1 MANNYNIMADY
12 IVSKYIERVSGR
24 DLSDTFVED
33 NPADRVMVGMLA
45 EDRIDTTFQGGY
57 AENSSTKFESV
68 PSISL
73 SFVVKKNQ
81 GLVRIIPRGLFF
93 YMIQPDY
100 EMTIDYILQKYREKD
115 KHPYAN
121 IVELSNTYAD
131 KKISVPLTYKKI
143 DIAEKFGD
151 GIELSLSGLSTS
163 NIHLEA
169 QIENKL
175 NEIASSLSPEIRI
188 VNKTRIPFL
197 DLVSKEK
204 FEQALTIKNEPVYPR
219 WKVDIFTHIVEE
231 GDSLRFLLQMVN
243 KTPVNDGKNVGYLP
257 KIFDAGI
264 TVTGND
270 VEFQEIKLDYF
281 SIGYKKR
288 DPIYAVTENTS
299 ARYVKD
305 NAGRVCEIQTDNIPK
320 YYQKRLITKDD
331 LKGYVTFE
339 KLINDPI
346 TNLNFILNRMKEDYE
361 RCESEFEQ
369 LSDLS
374 AMAKEKYQKAL
385 IAYRGEIDRFE
396 TGIHLI
402 EYKDTVKTAFAYM
415 NKTFQTKL
423 NPASRKNITG
433 WRLFQ
438 IVFIVSMLAEAVR
451 SEYREDASLSAADLE
466 VANLLYFPTGGGK
479 TEAFLGITVFT
490 MFFDRLRGK
499 NQGITAFL
507 KYPLRLLAVQ
517 QLDRVLTII
526 MKANKVRKESAALR
540 EMTEFRVGFYVGN
553 NNTPNKIDIKERLS
567 SRGGQQQDLDLILES
582 DPETLNEY
590 YRFIDTCP
598 CCGKKQVNVQFN
610 KERWVLEHVCDNP
623 ECEMGTLPLFI
634 VDSEIYRYLPSVVVS
649 TIDKMSMIGTTNE
662 FKMLFGQ
669 VRKWC
674 PTHGFSVGS
683 RCTCAGCS
691 GHVQNVNY
699 LKDPVPTLMIQ
710 DEMHLIK
717 ESLGTFDSHYESFLY
732 YYARKMIKPEHRKQ
746 IRFIGAT
753 ATISMYEEH
762 IKNLYHMYARR
773 FPCEY
778 PSVKNGEDF
787 YSFTNEEDI
796 TRIILGYAPYGR
808 SITDGMWESVYVMRL
823 VVYRMIRNWQESYQ
837 ALCKKGFDASEEEY
851 KNMLFDYWIELV
863 YNNRKQDAMELEN
876 AFKNQGNNFLQAKG
890 IPEFVVEQM
899 TSDVDFQT
907 VRKTLFDI
915 QENRKKYDSTNLI
928 LATSTISHG
937 VDEDSFNI
945 MYFFGMPNNNAEYIQ
960 AYSRTGRKY
969 TGIVVDII
977 RLMRVRDRSYLK
989 NFVTFHQNK
998 DDLVESVPIN
1008 RWAKNAIYST
1018 LPGILSGV
1026 LMQYYT
1032 VETNNDNLY
1041 QAIKVKNLLVD
1052 GLIDIDDV
1060 VNMIISIYDCRDN
1073 EKMSIAYKE
1082 IIREEVP
1089 KILGGIQNG
1098 TFEKDVFLSD
1108 AIGQFSHGRLKPMRS
1123 LRDTEEQIEIK
1134 I

>member
-1 MANNYNIMADY
+1 MADY

-281 SIGYKKR
+281 STGYKKR

-499 NQGITAFL
+499 NQGVTAFL

-1041 QAIKVKNLLVD
+1041 QAIKVKNLLMD

>member
-151 GIELSLSGLSTS
+151 GIKLSLSGLSTS

-281 SIGYKKR
+281 STGYKKR

-1041 QAIKVKNLLVD
+1041 QAIKVKNLLMD

>member
-281 SIGYKKR
+281 STGYKKR

-1041 QAIKVKNLLVD
+1041 QAIKVKNLLMD

>member
-45 EDRIDTTFQGGY
+45 ENRIDTTFQGGY

-517 QLDRVLTII
+517 QLGRVLTII

-567 SRGGQQQDLDLILES
+567 SRGGQQQDLED
-582 DPETLNEY
+582 
-590 YRFIDTCP
+590 R
-598 CCGKKQVNVQFN
+598 K
-610 KERWVLEHVCDNP
+610 
-623 ECEMGTLPLFI
+623 
-634 VDSEIYRYLPSVVVS
+634 SVV
-649 TIDKMSMIGTTNE
+649 
-662 FKMLFGQ
+662 
-669 VRKWC
+669 
-674 PTHGFSVGS
+674 
-683 RCTCAGCS
+683 
-691 GHVQNVNY
+691 
-699 LKDPVPTLMIQ
+699 
-710 DEMHLIK
+710 
-717 ESLGTFDSHYESFLY
+717 
-732 YYARKMIKPEHRKQ
+732 
-746 IRFIGAT
+746 
-753 ATISMYEEH
+753 
-762 IKNLYHMYARR
+762 
-773 FPCEY
+773 
-778 PSVKNGEDF
+778 
-787 YSFTNEEDI
+787 
-796 TRIILGYAPYGR
+796 
-808 SITDGMWESVYVMRL
+808 
-823 VVYRMIRNWQESYQ
+823 
-837 ALCKKGFDASEEEY
+837 
-851 KNMLFDYWIELV
+851 
-863 YNNRKQDAMELEN
+863 
-876 AFKNQGNNFLQAKG
+876 
-890 IPEFVVEQM
+890 
-899 TSDVDFQT
+899 
-907 VRKTLFDI
+907 
-915 QENRKKYDSTNLI
+915 
-928 LATSTISHG
+928 
-937 VDEDSFNI
+937 
-945 MYFFGMPNNNAEYIQ
+945 
-960 AYSRTGRKY
+960 
-969 TGIVVDII
+969 
-977 RLMRVRDRSYLK
+977 
-989 NFVTFHQNK
+989 
-998 DDLVESVPIN
+998 
-1008 RWAKNAIYST
+1008 
-1018 LPGILSGV
+1018 
-1026 LMQYYT
+1026 
-1032 VETNNDNLY
+1032 
-1041 QAIKVKNLLVD
+1041 
-1052 GLIDIDDV
+1052 
-1060 VNMIISIYDCRDN
+1060 
-1073 EKMSIAYKE
+1073 
-1082 IIREEVP
+1082 
-1089 KILGGIQNG
+1089 
-1098 TFEKDVFLSD
+1098 
-1108 AIGQFSHGRLKPMRS
+1108 
-1123 LRDTEEQIEIK
+1123 
-1134 I
+1134 

>member
-45 EDRIDTTFQGGY
+45 ENRIDTTFQGGY

-1041 QAIKVKNLLVD
+1041 QAIKVKNLLMD

>member
-12 IVSKYIERVSGR
+12 IVSKYIERISGK
-24 DLSDTFVED
+24 DLSDTLVED

-281 SIGYKKR
+281 STGYKKR

-305 NAGRVCEIQTDNIPK
+305 NTGRVCEIQTDNIPK

-346 TNLNFILNRMKEDYE
+346 MNLNFILNRMKEDYE

-374 AMAKEKYQKAL
+374 AMAKEKYEKAL

-451 SEYREDASLSAADLE
+451 SEYKEDASLCAADLE

-567 SRGGQQQDLDLILES
+567 SRGGRQQDLDLILES

-623 ECEMGTLPLFI
+623 ECEMETLPLFI

-674 PTHGFSVGS
+674 PIHGFSVGS
-683 RCTCAGCS
+683 RCTCADCS

-915 QENRKKYDSTNLI
+915 QENRKKYGSTNLI

-998 DDLVESVPIN
+998 EDLVESVPIN

-1041 QAIKVKNLLVD
+1041 QAIKVKNLLMD

-1060 VNMIISIYDCRDN
+1060 VNMIIAIYDCRDN

>member
-81 GLVRIIPRGLFF
+81 GLIRIIPRGLFF

-1041 QAIKVKNLLVD
+1041 QAIKVKNLLMD

>member
-339 KLINDPI
+339 KLISNPI

-582 DPETLNEY
+582 NPEILNEY

-1041 QAIKVKNLLVD
+1041 QAIKVKNLLMD

>member
-281 SIGYKKR
+281 STGYKKR

-490 MFFDRLRGK
+490 MYFDRLRGK

-1041 QAIKVKNLLVD
+1041 QAIKVKNLLMD

>member
-81 GLVRIIPRGLFF
+81 SLVRIIPRGLFF

-582 DPETLNEY
+582 DPGTLNEY

-1041 QAIKVKNLLVD
+1041 QAIKVKNLLMD

>member
-499 NQGITAFL
+499 NQGVTAFL

-1041 QAIKVKNLLVD
+1041 QAIKVKNLLMD

>member
-151 GIELSLSGLSTS
+151 GIELSPSGLSTS

-339 KLINDPI
+339 KLMNDPI

-1041 QAIKVKNLLVD
+1041 QAIKVKNLLMD